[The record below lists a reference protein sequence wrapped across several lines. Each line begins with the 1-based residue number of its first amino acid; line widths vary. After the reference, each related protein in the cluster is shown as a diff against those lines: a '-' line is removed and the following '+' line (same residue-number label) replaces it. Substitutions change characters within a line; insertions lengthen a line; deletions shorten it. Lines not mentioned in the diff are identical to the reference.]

1 MRILFVITR
10 ADTVGGAQVHV
21 KDLAAALMQMHHEV
35 LVVTGTAGHYNQ
47 VLDTLNVKNI
57 ALSNFVRSIA
67 PVQDLRI
74 SVKLKEIIQTYRPD
88 LVSTHSSKAGLLGRI
103 ACRLERI
110 PCLFTAHGWAF
121 TPGVPVGKR
130 YFYQSL
136 ESLASPLS
144 EHIICVSEY
153 DRYLGV
159 QAGINPDRLI
169 TVHNG
174 MPDIQP
180 KYWADPV
187 GKGVVN
193 LTMIARFDQQKD
205 HTTLLQAIQPIKNLH
220 INLVGDGPN
229 LDNAKAL
236 VEQLDIE
243 DKVSFLGFRSD
254 IPEVLAQSQI
264 FALISHWEGFPRT
277 IIEAMRAGL
286 PVVASQVGGVAEA
299 VIDSETGFCV
309 ARQDVATLK
318 ERLAKLVAEPE
329 LRVQMGQAG
338 RRRYEANFTFQRMYD
353 QTCQVY
359 ERALARKGKL

>member
-1 MRILFVITR
+1 MKILFLVTR
-10 ADTVGGAQVHV
+10 SDTVGGAQVHV
-21 KDLAAALMQMHHEV
+21 KDLARALVQDQAQV
-35 LVVTGTAGHYNQ
+35 LVLTGKSGYYNN
-47 VLDTLNVKNI
+47 VLGESKIHDISLESLGRSINFSEDWKTLFLIRKNI
-57 ALSNFVRSIA
+57 RSHH
-67 PVQDLRI
+67 
-74 SVKLKEIIQTYRPD
+74 PD

-103 ACRLERI
+103 ACRLEGV

-121 TPGVPVGKR
+121 TQGVPRGKR
-130 YFYQSL
+130 YLYQAL
-136 ESLASPLS
+136 ELLVSPLS
-144 EHIICVSEY
+144 EHIICVSDY
-153 DRYLGV
+153 DRHLGI

-169 TVHNG
+169 TIHNG

-180 KYWADPV
+180 KYWADPI
-187 GKGVVN
+187 GEGTIH

-205 HTTLLQAIQPIKNLH
+205 HITLLQAIQQIENVH
-220 INLVGDGPN
+220 VNLVGDGPSLN
-229 LDNAKAL
+229 NTKAL

-243 DKVSFLGFRSD
+243 DKVSFWGFRSD

-299 VIDSETGFCV
+299 VIDGETGFCV

>member
-1 MRILFVITR
+1 IHDQT
-10 ADTVGGAQVHV
+10 QVV
-21 KDLAAALMQMHHEV
+21 V
-35 LVVTGTAGHYNQ
+35 LTGESGYYNH
-47 VLDTLNVKNI
+47 
-57 ALSNFVRSIA
+57 ALSKLKIHNISLESLKRSINLLE
-67 PVQDLRI
+67 DWRTLF
-74 SVKLKEIIQTYRPD
+74 EIRKIIRSHQPD

-103 ACRLERI
+103 ACQLEGV

-121 TPGVPVGKR
+121 TQGVPGGKR
-130 YFYQSL
+130 YLYRSL

-144 EHIICVSEY
+144 KLIICVSDY
-153 DRYLGV
+153 DRHLGI
-159 QAGINPDRLI
+159 QAGINPDRLVTI
-169 TVHNG
+169 HNG

-180 KYWADPV
+180 KYWADPI
-187 GKGVVN
+187 GKGTIH

-205 HTTLLQAIQPIKNLH
+205 HITLLQAIQQIENVH
-220 INLVGDGPN
+220 VNLVGDGPSLN
-229 LDNAKAL
+229 NTKAL
-236 VEQLDIE
+236 VEQLNIE

-299 VIDSETGFCV
+299 VIDGETGFCV
-309 ARQDVATLK
+309 ARQDVATLR

-359 ERALARKGKL
+359 ERVLAREGKL